1 MRADAKARSLPRS
14 AVLVVVL
21 TVLALIAPAW
31 ADVPLSDSDIQRFI
45 DSMPEMRAIAEKHEP
60 EFRKYRS
67 EFARDPKTNSE
78 APFSNALAGVRSSP
92 AYSDVDAAAR
102 RYGFEGAADWGRKAD
117 RISRAYIAL
126 EVERRRPEIEAG
138 MAAMRMMIESN
149 SRFSAEQKRSM
160 LAQLQQGAALMQ
172 GWEAPEADK
181 AMVTRHR
188 PELETA
194 LRTTI
199 PEFQPGF
206 GMK

>member
-31 ADVPLSDSDIQRFI
+31 ADAPLTDSDIQRFI

-78 APFSNALAGVRSSP
+78 APFSKALAGVRSSP
-92 AYSDVDAAAR
+92 AYADVDAAAK
-102 RYGFEGAADWGRKAD
+102 RYGFDGAADWGHKAD

-126 EVERRRPEIEAG
+126 EVARRRPEIEAG